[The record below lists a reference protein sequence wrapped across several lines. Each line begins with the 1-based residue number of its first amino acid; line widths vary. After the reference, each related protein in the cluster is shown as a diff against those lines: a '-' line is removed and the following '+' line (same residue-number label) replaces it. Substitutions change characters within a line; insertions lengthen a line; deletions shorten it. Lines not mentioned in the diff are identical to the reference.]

1 MLCEA
6 VWQIGA
12 QLLVHF
18 RPCVNGENMVE
29 TVRPQVVDARHVVVM
44 YVCQEQSV
52 EIV

>member
-12 QLLVHF
+12 QLLVYF
-18 RPCVNGENMVE
+18 RSCVNGKNMVE
-29 TVRPQVVDARHVVVM
+29 TVRSQVVDASHVVVM
-44 YVCQEQSV
+44 DMGQEQSV

>member
-12 QLLVHF
+12 QLLVYF
-18 RPCVNGENMVE
+18 RPCVNGENVVE
-29 TVRPQVVDARHVVVM
+29 AVRPQVVDASHVVVM
-44 YVCQEQSV
+44 NVGQEQSV